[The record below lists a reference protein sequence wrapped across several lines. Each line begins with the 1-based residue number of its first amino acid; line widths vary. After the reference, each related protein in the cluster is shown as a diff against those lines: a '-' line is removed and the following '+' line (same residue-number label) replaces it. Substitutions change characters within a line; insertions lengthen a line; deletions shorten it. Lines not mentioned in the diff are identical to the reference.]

1 MSRNKAM
8 VGCLI
13 MDGNKLGLITNE
25 IKSGT
30 WTEEPLFNWT
40 TSYEIRYVDG
50 QHCIMTSGSFER
62 LIEKGKIIILSF
74 PATGVLP
81 PSCPTGGPSDDS

>member
-1 MSRNKAM
+1 M

-13 MDGNKLGLITNE
+13 LDGNKLGLVTNE

-50 QHCIMTSGSFER
+50 HHCIMTRGSFER
-62 LIEKGKIIILSF
+62 LIEKGKIIVLSF
-74 PATGVLP
+74 PPTGVLP
-81 PSCPTGGPSDDS
+81 PSYPTGGSSDDS

>member
-1 MSRNKAM
+1 MSQSEAM

-74 PATGVLP
+74 PTTGVLP
-81 PSCPTGGPSDDS
+81 PSYPTGGPSDDS

>member
-1 MSRNKAM
+1 MNQSNAM

-13 MDGNKLGLITNE
+13 MDGDKLGLITNE

-40 TSYEIRYVDG
+40 TSYEIKYVDG

-62 LIEKGKIIILSF
+62 LLEKGKIIILSF
-74 PATGVLP
+74 PPTGVLP
-81 PSCPTGGPSDDS
+81 PYYPTGGPFDES

>member
-1 MSRNKAM
+1 MSQNKAM

-81 PSCPTGGPSDDS
+81 PSYPTGGSPDDS

>member
-1 MSRNKAM
+1 MNQNNTM

-13 MDGNKLGLITNE
+13 MDGDKLGLIINE

-40 TSYEIRYVDG
+40 TSYEIKYVDG
-50 QHCIMTSGSFER
+50 QQCIMTRGSFER
-62 LIEKGKIIILSF
+62 LLEKGKIAILGF
-74 PATGVLP
+74 PSTGVLP
-81 PSCPTGGPSDDS
+81 PSYPTRDS

>member
-1 MSRNKAM
+1 MSAVSFS
-8 VGCLI
+8 VGSIIL
-13 MDGNKLGLITNE
+13 DSGKLGIIINE

-62 LIEKGKIIILSF
+62 LLEKGKIILLNV
-74 PATGVLP
+74 PPTGVLP
-81 PSCPTGGPSDDS
+81 PSYPTGGPQDVS

>member
-1 MSRNKAM
+1 MNQNRSM

-13 MDGNKLGLITNE
+13 LDGDKLGLILNE

-30 WTEEPLFNWT
+30 WSEEPLFNWT

-50 QHCIMTSGSFER
+50 THCVMTSGSFQR
-62 LIEKGKIIILSF
+62 LLEKGKIKILGF
-74 PATGVLP
+74 PTTGALP
-81 PSCPTGGPSDDS
+81 PSYPTGGPSDGS

>member
-1 MSRNKAM
+1 MNQSRSM

-13 MDGNKLGLITNE
+13 MDGDKLGLIVNE

-50 QHCIMTSGSFER
+50 EHCVMTSGSFQR
-62 LIEKGKIIILSF
+62 LLEKGKIKLLDF
-74 PATGVLP
+74 PTTGVLP
-81 PSCPTGGPSDDS
+81 PSYPTGGSSDDS

>member
-1 MSRNKAM
+1 MTQSKSM

-13 MDGNKLGLITNE
+13 LDGDKLGLITNE
-25 IKSGT
+25 IMSGT
-30 WTEEPLFNWT
+30 WSEEPLFNWT

-50 QHCIMTSGSFER
+50 QHCVMTSGPFQR
-62 LIEKGKIIILSF
+62 LLEKGKIRLLGF
-74 PATGVLP
+74 PITGVLP